1 MSNIPQRPI
10 GKPLLMIFGIIG
22 ILIYFYNQGP
32 KESTFSPD
40 FQQTTLHSTEP
51 TFIPQTKDVKSDC
64 VTQATKY
71 YEDNKSKGLSNE
83 TMIFGINSIYRVC
96 LANKGYTPEDLL
108 SYPENQEGGGSS
120 GIAGQVSSND
130 YGSYKQDMSQRCQKE
145 YSEYNTCLSEYNA
158 KMAEYNQCQLEAYD
172 SNSYRYKGFCF
183 KPSKYCSKPLCNL

>member
-10 GKPLLMIFGIIG
+10 GKPLLIMFGIIG

-32 KESTFSPD
+32 KESAFSPD
-40 FQQTTLHSTEP
+40 FQQTTLHSSEP
-51 TFIPQTKDVKSDC
+51 TFIPQTKDVRSGC
-64 VTQATKY
+64 VGEAQKFVV
-71 YEDNKSKGLSNE
+71 DNKNKGLSDQALVL
-83 TMIFGINSIYRVC
+83 GINTIYRLC
-96 LANKGYTPEDLL
+96 LANNGLSPEDLL
-108 SYPENQEGGGSS
+108 SYPENQEGGGAS

-158 KMAEYNQCQLEAYD
+158 KMADYNQCLNQEGGL
-172 SNSYRYKGFCF
+172 CF